1 MPRVQIALLFYLVAG
16 ALWAVAPREGH
27 PMIPPT
33 ASIVIAVAATWAGF
47 RFSQDF
53 DRKPKDQARGGRRS

>member
-1 MPRVQIALLFYLVAG
+1 
-16 ALWAVAPREGH
+16 
-27 PMIPPT
+27 MIPPT